1 MKVCEMAIAK
11 EYILDGF
18 DASGL
23 GIIADQAIF
32 EDDRKTL
39 IDISLHV
46 ATIALTAE
54 SPVERIRADGIVDRI
69 DSIVTRQQG

>member
-1 MKVCEMAIAK
+1 MSNTAS

-23 GIIADQAIF
+23 GIIADQAIV

-39 IDISLHV
+39 VEVGLHA
-46 ATIALTAE
+46 ATVALTAE